1 MMRSV
6 RCAMLGLVAITACAP
21 GRHREAD
28 RAAILALTAQAG
40 TAHTTGDAEAFLAA
54 VDAGWWAAG
63 NGRWSY
69 REKAAALP
77 GIAAYFAQTAFDS
90 IVEVQPPV
98 IQFSPDGAVAWLRG
112 EVAIWARTRDSTGAE
127 SRHDFRAAWLD
138 VYEKRGDRWILA
150 ARANTESPLP

>member
-1 MMRSV
+1 MRSV
-6 RCAMLGLVAITACAP
+6 RRAMLGLLAVTACAP
-21 GRHREAD
+21 GPDREAD
-28 RAAILALTAQAG
+28 RAALLALTAEAG
-40 TAHTTGDAEAFLAA
+40 AAHTTGDAAAFLAA
-54 VDAGWWAAG
+54 VDSGWWAAG

-77 GIAAYFAQTAFDS
+77 GIAAYFATTIFDS
-90 IVEVQPPV
+90 IVEIQPPA
-98 IQFSPDGAVAWLRG
+98 IQFSLDGSVAWLRG

-138 VYEKRGDRWILA
+138 VYEKRGERWILA